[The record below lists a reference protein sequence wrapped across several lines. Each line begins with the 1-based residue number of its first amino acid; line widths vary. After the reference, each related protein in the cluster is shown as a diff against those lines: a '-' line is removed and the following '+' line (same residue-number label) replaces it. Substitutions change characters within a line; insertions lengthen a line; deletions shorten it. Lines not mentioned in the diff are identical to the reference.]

1 MTITEIVIHVLIVI
15 MTINVIKTVINNI
28 LLRWCRNHVEEMQ
41 YEMWK

>member
-1 MTITEIVIHVLIVI
+1 MTIIEIVIHVLIVI

-28 LLRWCRNHVEEMQ
+28 LLTWCRNHIEEMQ

>member
-1 MTITEIVIHVLIVI
+1 MTIIEIVIHVLIVI

-28 LLRWCRNHVEEMQ
+28 LLTWCRNYIEEMQ